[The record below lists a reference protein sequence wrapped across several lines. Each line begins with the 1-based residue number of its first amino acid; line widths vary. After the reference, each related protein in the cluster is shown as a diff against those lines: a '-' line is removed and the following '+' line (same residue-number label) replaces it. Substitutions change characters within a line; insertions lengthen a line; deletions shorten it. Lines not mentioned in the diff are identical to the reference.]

1 MDPMMTIVLV
11 VAVLTVG
18 LVAGFFAATKA
29 HEKGA
34 QGYKDEADFQRARG
48 SEKERELAAANERAA
63 RADEFKKMLK
73 AVTAERDAALRDKAA
88 MEADERNFEKRM
100 RDVEN
105 MRKDLAVLF
114 QDVGDKML
122 DRAQEQFLARCRDF
136 FAASGVRAGAHEPGH
151 HAATQTQS
159 KAAPV
164 PEAAPDPVVLQ
175 SAPEPEPVADAAP
188 DPASA
193 HDFDPSSVP
202 ALDEMGEPIEQAAEA
217 NGEPDAGQEDTPAHP
232 LPHSQHYASG
242 GYGF

>member
-18 LVAGFFAATKA
+18 LGAGFFAATKA
-29 HEKGA
+29 HEKGV

-48 SEKERELAAANERAA
+48 SDKERELAAANERAA
-63 RADEFKKMLK
+63 RADELKKMLE

-136 FAASGVRAGAHEPGH
+136 FAANGVRTAQAHPETTTTAMTAPETKPEV
-151 HAATQTQS
+151 AATT
-159 KAAPV
+159 P
-164 PEAAPDPVVLQ
+164 PEVHSD
-175 SAPEPEPVADAAP
+175 PEPVAAP
-188 DPASA
+188 APAPA
-193 HDFDPSSVP
+193 PNFDPSTVP
-202 ALDEMGEPIEQAAEA
+202 ALDEVGEPIDESAEAQAAAEDE
-217 NGEPDAGQEDTPAHP
+217 GGDPDHQ
-232 LPHSQHYASG
+232 LPHHQHFASG